1 MQKTVKSPTVAMQP
15 SVGSSMKE
23 VQSTYIVNRGN
34 TNLGFALITITI
46 ITYST
51 ITSNQNDEFV

>member
-34 TNLGFALITITI
+34 SDLVFALIMITI
-46 ITYST
+46 ITYGT
-51 ITSNQNDEFV
+51 ITPNQNNGFA